1 MGQFRDIPSSRMSQI
16 KAALKESQED
26 GKGIAFD
33 PDTNEISVA
42 SVNVSP
48 DDKRNVVGKQ
58 KRHFN
63 A

>member
-1 MGQFRDIPSSRMSQI
+1 MGQFRDISPSRVSQI
-16 KAALKESQED
+16 KSALKEAQQD
-26 GKGIAFD
+26 GKGIAVN

-48 DDKRNVVGKQ
+48 DDKRNVLGKQ

>member
-1 MGQFRDIPSSRMSQI
+1 MGQFRNIPPSRMSQI
-16 KAALKESQED
+16 KSALKEAQQD
-26 GKGIAFD
+26 GKGIAVN

-42 SVNVSP
+42 SVNISP
-48 DDKRNVVGKQ
+48 TDKRNVLGKQ